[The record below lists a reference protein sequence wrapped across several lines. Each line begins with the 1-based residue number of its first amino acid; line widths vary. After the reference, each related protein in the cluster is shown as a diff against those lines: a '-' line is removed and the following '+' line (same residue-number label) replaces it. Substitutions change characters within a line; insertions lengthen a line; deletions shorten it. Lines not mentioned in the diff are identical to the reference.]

1 MSGIMAAAVGTV
13 TASNIV
19 YGAGLYVVSTGADLS
34 PITGSATNTSISRTW
49 LGSYKAGTTG
59 TVSLSLQTTAS
70 AGSFGGSASTTGQL
84 WFGSDAISGSGTAD
98 IIAIDN
104 QTTSAN
110 FPMTQGVYYPIRI
123 VWTGNYSEGTF
134 GSDSDGSIT
143 FLAAGSSNVSGFI
156 FYNTVTNG
164 F

>member
-1 MSGIMAAAVGTV
+1 MAAVVGTV

-19 YGAGLYVVSTGADLS
+19 YGAGLYVVGTGVDLS

-49 LGSYKAGTTG
+49 IGYFTPASTA
-59 TVSLSLQTTAS
+59 TVSLSLQTTAD

-84 WFGSDAISGSGTAD
+84 WLGSGAISGSGGANITATN
-98 IIAIDN
+98 N
-104 QTTSAN
+104 QTSSAN

-123 VWTGNYSEGTF
+123 QWDGEYDEGFF
-134 GSDSDGSIT
+134 GDSSSGSIT
-143 FLAAGSSNVSGFI
+143 FLASGSTNVSGRI